1 MVTMHTFFKSAFFN
15 FEYLR
20 LLAMAPHE
28 GAEIG
33 EALEAAAKIRDLDPE
48 SWFNAFLEAGNK
60 AECIAKEAE
69 QAGDVVSTRRAYLR
83 SSNYLRAAQ
92 FMLNE
97 GKIGEDRRVLA
108 TLERAIGNFRKG
120 VQYRTGKTF
129 FLEIPFENGIKLPGY
144 LYLPEASRRIPGRK
158 IPILLNSGG
167 GDSTQ
172 EEIYFVNPAF
182 GPEIGYAVITF
193 EGPGQGIVLRRDKL
207 PMRPDWEV
215 VTGAVLNHLFD
226 FAASHPDLEL
236 DVDNIAVTGASMGG
250 YFALRAAVDPRIKAC
265 ISVDGFYSLAS
276 FVGGRMPGPLF
287 NGFMKGW
294 LSDRAF
300 NVILGFLQRLDFQA
314 RWEFNHLKWATNSTT
329 EAEIMRSFGDY
340 TLLKPDGTE
349 YLADV
354 KCPTLVTG
362 AGASWYFDPA
372 TTTDKIYDC
381 LTSLKDGVD
390 KEKWIANDIAYGGLQ
405 AKIGAFGYS
414 AQRTF
419 QWLDAKFGI
428 RRETLN
434 ATSDLGSLV
443 RNTAK
448 NTSSL

>member
-1 MVTMHTFFKSAFFN
+1 MAMMHTFFKSPFFN

-33 EALEAAAKIRDLDPE
+33 EALEAAAKIKDLDPE
-48 SWFNAFLEAGNK
+48 SWFSAFLDAGNK
-60 AECIAKEAE
+60 AEAIAQEAE
-69 QAGDVVSTRRAYLR
+69 QAGDRVSARRAYLR
-83 SSNYLRAAQ
+83 SSNYIRAAQ

-97 GKIGEDRRVLA
+97 GPIGHDQRVLPSI
-108 TLERAIGNFRKG
+108 EHAIANFRKG
-120 VQYRTGKTF
+120 VQYRDGKTF
-129 FLEIPFENGIKLPGY
+129 FLEIPYENGLKLPGY
-144 LYLPEASRRIPGRK
+144 LYLPEAARRIPGRK

-182 GPEIGYAVITF
+182 GPELGYAVVTF

-215 VTGAVLNHLFD
+215 VTSAVLDHLFD
-226 FAASHPDLEL
+226 FATRHPELEL
-236 DVDNIAVTGASMGG
+236 DLDHIAVTGASMGG
-250 YFALRAAVDPRIKAC
+250 YFALRAAADARIKAC
-265 ISVDGFYSLAS
+265 VSVDGFYSLAS

-287 NGFMKGW
+287 HGFMNGW
-294 LSDRAF
+294 LSDAVF
-300 NVILGFLQRLDFQA
+300 NGILRSLQRLDFQA
-314 RWEFNHLKWATNSTT
+314 RWEFNHLKWATGTTT
-329 EAEIMRSFGDY
+329 EADIMRSFGDY
-340 TLLKPDGTE
+340 TLLNPDGTE
-349 YLADV
+349 YLANV

-372 TTTDKIYDC
+372 TTTNKIYDC
-381 LTSLKDGVD
+381 LTSLTPGVD
-390 KEKWIANDIAYGGLQ
+390 KEKWIAQDIAHGGLQ

-414 AQRTF
+414 AHRTF

-428 RRETLN
+428 ERVPLG
-434 ATSDLGSLV
+434 AKSDLRELV
-443 RNTAK
+443 
-448 NTSSL
+448 L